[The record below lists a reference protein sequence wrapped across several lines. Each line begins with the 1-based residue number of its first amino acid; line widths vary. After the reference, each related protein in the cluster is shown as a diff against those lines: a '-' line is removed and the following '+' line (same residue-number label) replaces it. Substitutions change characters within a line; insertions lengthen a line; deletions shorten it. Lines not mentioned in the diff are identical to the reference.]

1 MSDIK
6 VKLDKKEVPKGMT
19 LMESKLLSER
29 LSHKISYSTGRK
41 RPRNFSEKKTL
52 LRWEKERN
60 GEKIGHI

>member
-29 LSHKISYSTGRK
+29 LSYKISYSTGRK

>member
-29 LSHKISYSTGRK
+29 LSHKIPYSTGRK

-60 GEKIGHI
+60 GKKIGHI

>member
-1 MSDIK
+1 
-6 VKLDKKEVPKGMT
+6 
-19 LMESKLLSER
+19 MESKLLSER